1 VSRSSQTAG
10 VFPSAPTI
18 DEALGEM
25 TDMFE
30 KPSKNRDDGA
40 NGPLRP
46 QRYTRPSMPEIT
58 FLGTGTSNGIP
69 VIGCDCDVCH
79 SIDPRDRRSRTS
91 AVVHVNDHAILID
104 TATELRSQAIANN
117 IRGVDAVL
125 MTHAHADHTGGF
137 DDLRRFNELQQRHLP
152 VYADH
157 GTAAVLRER
166 FAYTFVDAFPF
177 YGGKPDLILH
187 EIDGPFELFGQEI
200 VPVPVFHGRLPITGY
215 RIGDLA
221 YITDAKEIPE
231 TSLGLLQDLDVLVL
245 NGLRERSHPTHL
257 SFSEAVEIA
266 EAVCPRRAFLVHLSH
281 ETSHSHAE
289 SLLPTGI
296 EVAWDGL
303 RVATRSSLVASS
315 VVAKK

>member
-1 VSRSSQTAG
+1 
-10 VFPSAPTI
+10 
-18 DEALGEM
+18 M
-25 TDMFE
+25 TDMIE
-30 KPSKNRDDGA
+30 TPSKIRIDGA
-40 NGPLRP
+40 DGLLKA

-69 VIGCDCDVCH
+69 VIGCDCDVCR
-79 SIDPRDRRSRTS
+79 SLDPRDRRSRTS

-104 TATELRSQAIANN
+104 TATELRSHAIANS
-117 IRGVDAVL
+117 ITRVDAVF

-137 DDLRRFNELQQRHLP
+137 DHLRRFNELQQRHLP
-152 VYADH
+152 VYVDP

-177 YGGKPDLILH
+177 YGGKPDLILY

-200 VPVPVFHGRLPITGY
+200 IPVPVLHGRMPITGY

-231 TSLGLLQDLDVLVL
+231 TSLALLQDLDILVL

-257 SFSEAVEIA
+257 SFSEAVKIA
-266 EAVCPRRAFLVHLSH
+266 EAVRPRRAYLVHLSH
-281 ETSHSHAE
+281 
-289 SLLPTGI
+289 
-296 EVAWDGL
+296 
-303 RVATRSSLVASS
+303 
-315 VVAKK
+315 